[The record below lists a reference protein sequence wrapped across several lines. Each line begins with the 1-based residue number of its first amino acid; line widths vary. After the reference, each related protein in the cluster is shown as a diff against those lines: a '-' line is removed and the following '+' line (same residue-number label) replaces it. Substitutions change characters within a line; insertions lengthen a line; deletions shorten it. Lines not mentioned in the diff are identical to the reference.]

1 MELAEGG
8 PLGDQ
13 SETFF
18 KTEHDTVP
26 YKVKYQWD
34 VLYVDIFMS
43 VSNIYIYIY
52 YTCVYCVVGFFD
64 ILCIYMFILF
74 VIYDCFTR
82 FASGNVPPRI
92 TT

>member
-43 VSNIYIYIY
+43 VSNIYIYIILVFIVWWVSSTYCAYICSY
-52 YTCVYCVVGFFD
+52 YLSFMIALPVLPLG
-64 ILCIYMFILF
+64 MFL
-74 VIYDCFTR
+74 R
-82 FASGNVPPRI
+82 A
-92 TT
+92 

>member
-43 VSNIYIYIY
+43 VSNIYILYLCLLCGGFLRHIVHIY
-52 YTCVYCVVGFFD
+52 VHIICH
-64 ILCIYMFILF
+64 L
-74 VIYDCFTR
+74 
-82 FASGNVPPRI
+82 
-92 TT
+92 